1 MPDQPPATS
10 RPGQSPPAA
19 STPFSLARVIAGT
32 IALALLT
39 IIGAYA
45 FGGFTG
51 LSGSGVMALILGISL
66 SYGLGV
72 GLMVAVFHSS
82 RFYDESAHN
91 AALEQ
96 FKDRREDL

>member
-1 MPDQPPATS
+1 MPTTPDHLSSSPA
-10 RPGQSPPAA
+10 
-19 STPFSLARVIAGT
+19 PFSLAKVIGGT
-32 IALALLT
+32 IVLAALT
-39 IIGAYA
+39 IIATYV

-51 LSGSGVMALILGISL
+51 LSAAGVIALILGVTF

-72 GLMVAVFHSS
+72 GLMVAVFYSS
-82 RFYDESAHN
+82 RFYDESAHS